1 MRRERSRSPSK
12 PERSIQ
18 NNAKV
23 LHHNLFRSDV
33 YGANLLLHDMREI
46 RVGINAGGL
55 YGMDTTSVT
64 QDFGRPRS
72 DRFLTGAAYSEH
84 DGDDFDY
91 VGEGGIRF
99 RAGGHCTAFE
109 GVGPK
114 LQF

>member
-33 YGANLLLHDMREI
+33 YGANLLVHDMREI
-46 RVGINAGGL
+46 CIGINAGGF

-64 QDFGRPRS
+64 QNFGVPEE
-72 DRFLTGAAYSEH
+72 TGS
-84 DGDDFDY
+84 
-91 VGEGGIRF
+91 
-99 RAGGHCTAFE
+99 
-109 GVGPK
+109 
-114 LQF
+114 

>member
-1 MRRERSRSPSK
+1 
-12 PERSIQ
+12 
-18 NNAKV
+18 
-23 LHHNLFRSDV
+23 
-33 YGANLLLHDMREI
+33 MREI
-46 RVGINAGGL
+46 GVEINAEGF
-55 YGMDTTSVT
+55 YGMNTTSGK
-64 QDFGRPRS
+64 QNFGRPRS

>member
-1 MRRERSRSPSK
+1 
-12 PERSIQ
+12 
-18 NNAKV
+18 
-23 LHHNLFRSDV
+23 
-33 YGANLLLHDMREI
+33 MREI
-46 RVGINAGGL
+46 GIGTNADDFDGI
-55 YGMDTTSVT
+55 DATSVT
-64 QDFGRPRS
+64 QNFGLPRS

-99 RAGGHCTAFE
+99 CADEHCTAFE

>member
-1 MRRERSRSPSK
+1 M
-12 PERSIQ
+12 
-18 NNAKV
+18 V
-23 LHHNLFRSDV
+23 
-33 YGANLLLHDMREI
+33 HDMREI
-46 RVGINAGGL
+46 GIGTNADDFDGI
-55 YGMDTTSVT
+55 DATSVT
-64 QDFGRPRS
+64 QNFGLPRS

-99 RAGGHCTAFE
+99 RAGGHSTASE

>member
-1 MRRERSRSPSK
+1 MHHPRFGADVPQADHVVVG
-12 PERSIQ
+12 PQDTQQ
-18 NNAKV
+18 N
-23 LHHNLFRSDV
+23 
-33 YGANLLLHDMREI
+33 
-46 RVGINAGGL
+46 
-55 YGMDTTSVT
+55 
-64 QDFGRPRS
+64 FGRPRS

-99 RAGGHCTAFE
+99 CADEHCTAFE